1 MWPSVKILASQ
12 ESPVVFVLKDIYGNY
27 KIQLQCK
34 KRAIVSMKIELN
46 ALERVN
52 KGKPLKKKL
61 LPNDARPLRKAPWV
75 VTVQF

>member
-1 MWPSVKILASQ
+1 
-12 ESPVVFVLKDIYGNY
+12 
-27 KIQLQCK
+27 
-34 KRAIVSMKIELN
+34 MKIELN